1 MKIETIKFQATDETI
16 LTGILYNSETD
27 TKKAVISIHGMATNC
42 IKKREEEI
50 AKKLSEINI
59 DYITFNNRYK

>member
-50 AKKLSEINI
+50 AKKL
-59 DYITFNNRYK
+59 

>member
-27 TKKAVISIHGMATNC
+27 TKKQLSQYM
-42 IKKREEEI
+42 EWQQI
-50 AKKLSEINI
+50 A
-59 DYITFNNRYK
+59 